1 MPSSLRS
8 REGACVVV
16 LAALAAARVFAFA
29 GAFPFFTNV
38 DEHRHVD
45 GVLKYARGYAPRPD
59 NTGYESETAG
69 YLGMFGSPE
78 YHLRDGPDGAAVA
91 PPPPWQ
97 RPSEAMLRR
106 LERSEEFLARR
117 TNLEAMQPPAYYA
130 AAALWLQVGRA
141 IGLQGGGLL
150 YWVRGLAVP
159 IVFALVW
166 VSYCFARRIYPDDTF
181 MRLGVPLLLAAFP
194 MDLFFY
200 VTRDALSPL
209 IAGLGYWLALRLI
222 MTPLSSATAGFGNGI
237 VMAAAF
243 LAKYT
248 NAALL
253 VACGI
258 CTFAAARRRPDA
270 RRFRGE
276 GGRLLVM
283 WTAIAVPV
291 GAWLL
296 RNQVVFGDITATT
309 YKIERMGWGRRDL
322 SEYFDHPIFTP
333 AGFGT
338 FVSELVPLFWRGEL
352 AWHRIPLAAPTADL
366 FYTLTTL
373 AFFVLA
379 VLGLRRRDRPDDR
392 RFAEGLAVLLVGG
405 YVAIL
410 AGLSPL
416 YVFHETSNPSAQLP
430 YFVQGRLISGALVP
444 FAVMYVRGAQVAA
457 GALPARF
464 ASPAAWALLGL
475 AVAVAIVSEVA
486 LHVPVF
492 ASAYNL
498 FHLP

>member
-1 MPSSLRS
+1 MFSSLRS
-8 REGACVVV
+8 REGACVAV

-59 NTGYESETAG
+59 NTGYEPEMAR
-69 YLGMFGSPE
+69 YMGMFGSPE
-78 YHLRDGPDGAAVA
+78 YHLREGAGEA
-91 PPPPWQ
+91 PPPTWK
-97 RPSEAMLRR
+97 RSSEAMLSR
-106 LERSEEFLARR
+106 LERSENFLSRR

-130 AAALWLQVGRA
+130 TAALWLRVGRA
-141 IGLQGGGLL
+141 VGLQGGSLL
-150 YWVRGLAVP
+150 YWVRGLSIP
-159 IVFALVW
+159 LVFALVW
-166 VSYCFARRIYPDDTF
+166 LAYRYLREIYPDDAL

-194 MDLFFY
+194 MDVFFY
-200 VTRDALSPL
+200 ITRDALSPL
-209 IAGLGYWLALRLI
+209 IAGLGFWLALRLVA
-222 MTPLSSATAGFGNGI
+222 TPLSSATAGLGI
-237 VMAAAF
+237 AVVMGVAF

-253 VACGI
+253 VVCGL
-258 CTFAAARRRPDA
+258 CTLLAVIRRPEARRL
-270 RRFRGE
+270 RGE
-276 GGRLLVM
+276 M
-283 WTAIAVPV
+283 WALIAIPV
-291 GAWLL
+291 GAWLV
-296 RNQVVFGDITATT
+296 RNRLVFGDITATT
-309 YKIERMGWGRRDL
+309 YKIQRMGWGRAEW
-322 SEYFDHPIFTP
+322 SEYFDHPIFTF
-333 AGFGT
+333 AGLET

-352 AWHRIPLAAPTADL
+352 VWHRVPLAVPGADL

-373 AFFVLA
+373 VFFVLA
-379 VLGLRRRDRPDDR
+379 VVGLRRRDRTDDR
-392 RFAEGLAVLLVGG
+392 RFTEGMAALLVGG

-410 AGLSPL
+410 ALLSPL
-416 YVFHETSNPSAQLP
+416 YVFHETSNPSAALP

-444 FAVMYVRGAQVAA
+444 FALIYVRGAQVAA

-475 AVAVAIVSEVA
+475 AVAVAIVSEA
-486 LHVPVF
+486 SLHGPVF